1 MKRPVA
7 AYVRYPSQQDTLR
20 WIWRSSS
27 ACFCRRVCN
36 YMLHDSSSG
45 DKKRFSYNRS
55 YNLIYNP
62 LRTPMVVVKC
72 TSNPTSLMVEVS
84 VPQIKH
90 LSLVVACQKQ
100 HTLGGPGNKQVY
112 SSTVLSYG
120 IQDWWSL
127 NEQIVKWKRSDKLPG
142 THLPVIYKSY

>member
-1 MKRPVA
+1 
-7 AYVRYPSQQDTLR
+7 
-20 WIWRSSS
+20 
-27 ACFCRRVCN
+27 
-36 YMLHDSSSG
+36 
-45 DKKRFSYNRS
+45 
-55 YNLIYNP
+55 
-62 LRTPMVVVKC
+62 MVVVKC